1 MMVVPKETASKKA
14 AKMKRELE
22 ALEGELGHLI
32 EVQWTYTKRMLKFGA
47 AAWALGL
54 SIFFLGV
61 IISDPALLSKTPP
74 ISISLLAFA
83 AAVPVLITVA
93 MIYKFT
99 SKIRR
104 LERSRRK
111 LLMEYEKALL
121 KRVGEIITKSK

>member
-1 MMVVPKETASKKA
+1 
-14 AKMKRELE
+14 
-22 ALEGELGHLI
+22 
-32 EVQWTYTKRMLKFGA
+32 MLKFGA

-93 MIYKFT
+93 MIHKFT

-104 LERSRRK
+104 LECSRRK

>member
-1 MMVVPKETASKKA
+1 MPKETTSKKA

-22 ALEGELGHLI
+22 VLESEISHLI
-32 EVQWTYTKRMLKFGA
+32 EIQWTYAKRMLKFGA
-47 AAWALGL
+47 ASWVFGL

-61 IISDPALLSKTPP
+61 IISNPALLSKTPP

-83 AAVPVLITVA
+83 AAVPVLITVM